1 MGWWRNSIG
10 LGLFIVAKL
19 VQRNI
24 VDKDDNLTAPW
35 LEYDKLRTGTVVLMR
50 ISLRTYSIPQS
61 YTQKKIYQ
69 IYADIVKVIMH
80 AEEPINRR
88 SIRVS
93 IDDYTSNE
101 ESNSDNDCLR
111 AFATVMPVAD
121 VQNNAASSMSSAF
134 SSTAPASPVKQA
146 KTSAKKAGKKRDMD
160 NMNLV

>member
-1 MGWWRNSIG
+1 
-10 LGLFIVAKL
+10 
-19 VQRNI
+19 
-24 VDKDDNLTAPW
+24 
-35 LEYDKLRTGTVVLMR
+35 MR

-88 SIRVS
+88 SICVS
-93 IDDYTSNE
+93 INDYTSNE

-146 KTSAKKAGKKRDMD
+146 KTLAKKAGKKRDTD